1 MSKQELIDR
10 IYEKIVSK
18 LRQQQ
23 PQLVQQAINA
33 DLDNQGILGMLPEIL
48 QLLDEDSLYR
58 FLGVLDSDF
67 MRVQLDKRFRG
78 RQYIGTATSIAEL
91 EEVLNSI
98 AQEYFYLDQI
108 DVGLFDLLL
117 VYLDTDTMLEWAS
130 ILDNAELSVPQEE
143 RLQGLPEFEEPD
155 EPYNNNGQGSMEIY

>member
-1 MSKQELIDR
+1 MSKQELMDR
-10 IYEKIVSK
+10 IYGKIVSK

-23 PQLVQQAINA
+23 PHLVQQAINA

-78 RQYIGTATSIAEL
+78 RQYIGTATSISEL
-91 EEVLNSI
+91 QEVLNSI
-98 AQEYFYLDQI
+98 AHDYFYVDQANL
-108 DVGLFDLLL
+108 GLFDLLL
-117 VYLDTDTMLEWAS
+117 PYLDTD
-130 ILDNAELSVPQEE
+130 
-143 RLQGLPEFEEPD
+143 
-155 EPYNNNGQGSMEIY
+155 